1 MKEITGNAGRNPKAP
16 RVGSQRRVVARCA
29 SIILCPVRGKRAV
42 WVEVSLAQTDA
53 IVLEVMF
60 TLNENHLLWNT
71 FILYLPSIQPLNE
84 MF

>member
-1 MKEITGNAGRNPKAP
+1 MQVGIQKPLGLVHKELWPDVLLLFCVLQDTNA
-16 RVGSQRRVVARCA
+16 
-29 SIILCPVRGKRAV
+29 VRGKRAV

-71 FILYLPSIQPLNE
+71 SILYLPSIQPLNE

>member
-1 MKEITGNAGRNPKAP
+1 MQVGIQKPLGLVHKEELWPDVLLLFCVLQDTNT
-16 RVGSQRRVVARCA
+16 
-29 SIILCPVRGKRAV
+29 VRGKRAV